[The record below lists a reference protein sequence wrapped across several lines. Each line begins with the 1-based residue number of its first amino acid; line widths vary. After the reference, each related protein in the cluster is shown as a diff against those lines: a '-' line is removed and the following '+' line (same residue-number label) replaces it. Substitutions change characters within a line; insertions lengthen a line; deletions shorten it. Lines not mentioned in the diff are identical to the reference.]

1 MKALKL
7 GLSDVGTKK
16 KKNVGL
22 SWTLNLDILLLPTLY
37 RVIDFIYPTRGVCI
51 RNVFSVLFRRRG
63 IQQVAEAS
71 E

>member
-37 RVIDFIYPTRGVCI
+37 RVIDFIYPTRGVYQE
-51 RNVFSVLFRRRG
+51 RVFSFVSTPWNTTSRR
-63 IQQVAEAS
+63 S
-71 E
+71 K